1 MDETLEI
8 DTVVRRPKKNRKKKK
23 QPITWRLIKNQRQ
36 LIWMSVPLMLYIIL
50 FAYVPVWGWT
60 MAFQNYKP
68 AKSFGEQEWVGLKQ
82 FKFLFTDDN
91 FIRVLRNT
99 LAMGV
104 INLILG
110 FVTAIVLALLLNEI
124 KKVFWK
130 RTVQTISYLPHFL
143 SWIIVTG
150 IVATSLSINDGI
162 VNIVLM
168 KLHLIKEPI
177 LWLSEGKY
185 FWGIVGA
192 SHVWKEVGWN
202 TIIYLAAIAS
212 IDPALYEAAEIDGAN
227 RYKKMM
233 YVTLPGIKATI
244 VILMIMSIGHVLEAG
259 FEVQYLLGNGLV
271 VDWAETIDIFVLKYG
286 LAQGNYSLATA
297 GGIFKTVVSVTL
309 LLMANGISKRL
320 GEERLL

>member
-8 DTVVRRPKKNRKKKK
+8 DTVPRPPKKNRKKK
-23 QPITWRLIKNQRQ
+23 QPITWRLIKSQNQ

-60 MAFQNYKP
+60 MAFQNYRP

-82 FKFLFTDDN
+82 FRFLFTDDN

-99 LAMGV
+99 VAMGL
-104 INLILG
+104 INLVLG

-244 VILMIMSIGHVLEAG
+244 VILMIMSIGHLLEAG

>member
-1 MDETLEI
+1 MDETLAKK
-8 DTVVRRPKKNRKKKK
+8 RAMRNPKRGKK
-23 QPITWRLIKNQRQ
+23 QPITWTLIKNQKQ
-36 LIWMSVPLMLYIIL
+36 LIMMSVPLMLYIIL

-60 MAFQNYKP
+60 MAFQDYKP
-68 AKSFGEQEWVGLKQ
+68 ARDFGQQTWVGLKH

-91 FIRVLRNT
+91 FLRVLRNT
-99 LAMGV
+99 VGMSM
-104 INLILG
+104 INLVLG
-110 FVTAIVLALLLNEI
+110 FVTAIILALLLNEI

-150 IVATSLSINDGI
+150 IVATSLASDGIINDL
-162 VNIVLM
+162 LM
-168 KLHLIKEPI
+168 KLQIIQEPI

-185 FWGIVGA
+185 FWGIVGS

-212 IDPALYEAAEIDGAN
+212 IDPALYEAAEIDGAS
-227 RYKKMM
+227 RYRKMLH
-233 YVTLPGIKATI
+233 VTLPGIKATI
-244 VILMIMSIGHVLEAG
+244 VILLIMSIGHILEAG

-286 LAQGNYSLATA
+286 IAQGNYSMATA
-297 GGIFKTVVSVTL
+297 GGIFKTVVSVTML
-309 LLMANGISKRL
+309 LLANWTAKRL

>member
-8 DTVVRRPKKNRKKKK
+8 DTVVRHPKKKK
-23 QPITWRLIKNQRQ
+23 KKKKRPVTWSLIKSQNQ

-68 AKSFGEQEWVGLKQ
+68 AKSFSEQEWVGLKQ

-91 FIRVLRNT
+91 FLRVLRNT
-99 LAMGV
+99 LAMGI
-104 INLILG
+104 INLVLG

-233 YVTLPGIKATI
+233 FVTLPGIKATI

>member
-8 DTVVRRPKKNRKKKK
+8 DTVVRHPKKNRKKKK
-23 QPITWRLIKNQRQ
+23 QPITWRLIKNQNQ

-82 FKFLFTDDN
+82 FRFLFTDDN

-99 LAMGV
+99 LAMGL

-233 YVTLPGIKATI
+233 FVTLPGIKATI

>member
-8 DTVVRRPKKNRKKKK
+8 ETVVRHPKKKRKK
-23 QPITWRLIKNQRQ
+23 QPITWSLLKRQNQ

-68 AKSFGEQEWVGLKQ
+68 AKSFSEQEWVGFKQ

-91 FIRVLRNT
+91 FIRVMRNT
-99 LAMGV
+99 VAMGL

-124 KKVFWK
+124 KNMFWK

-168 KLHLIKEPI
+168 KLHLVKEPI

-212 IDPALYEAAEIDGAN
+212 IDPALYEAAEIDGAS
-227 RYKKMM
+227 RYKKMRF
-233 YVTLPGIKATI
+233 VTLPGIKATI

-271 VDWAETIDIFVLKYG
+271 IDWAETIDIFVLKYG

>member
-1 MDETLEI
+1 MNETLMEQSA
-8 DTVVRRPKKNRKKKK
+8 VRKTKKGK
-23 QPITWRLIKNQRQ
+23 QRITWNLIKSQRQ
-36 LIWMSVPLMLYIIL
+36 LIYMSVPLLAYIVL

-60 MAFQNYKP
+60 MAFQDYKP
-68 AKSFGEQEWVGLKQ
+68 ALDFSEQKWVGFKH
-82 FKFLFTDDN
+82 FKFLFQDDN
-91 FIRVLRNT
+91 FLRVLRNT
-99 LAMGV
+99 LGMSI

-110 FVTAIVLALLLNEI
+110 FVTAIILALLLNEI

-150 IVATSLSINDGI
+150 IVATSLASDGI
-162 VNIVLM
+162 VNDVLM
-168 KLHLIKEPI
+168 KLQLIDEPI

-202 TIIYLAAIAS
+202 TIIYLAAMAS
-212 IDPALYEAAEIDGAN
+212 IDPALYEAADMDGAS
-227 RYKKMM
+227 RYRKMLH
-233 YVTLPGIKATI
+233 VTLPGIKPTI
-244 VILMIMSIGHVLEAG
+244 VILLIMSIGHILEAG

-286 LAQGNYSLATA
+286 IAQGNYSLATA
-297 GGIFKTVVSVTL
+297 GGIFKTVVSVIML
-309 LLMANGISKRL
+309 LIANWTAKRL

>member
-1 MDETLEI
+1 
-8 DTVVRRPKKNRKKKK
+8 
-23 QPITWRLIKNQRQ
+23 
-36 LIWMSVPLMLYIIL
+36 MLYIIL

-68 AKSFGEQEWVGLKQ
+68 AKSFSEQEWVGLKQ

-91 FIRVLRNT
+91 FLRVLRNT
-99 LAMGV
+99 LAMGI
-104 INLILG
+104 INLVLG

-233 YVTLPGIKATI
+233 FVTLPGIKATI

>member
-8 DTVVRRPKKNRKKKK
+8 DTVVRHPKKNRKKKK
-23 QPITWRLIKNQRQ
+23 QPVTWRLIKNQNQ

-99 LAMGV
+99 LAMGL

-233 YVTLPGIKATI
+233 FVTLPGIKATI